1 MEKYDLIPLLSYIS
15 PDDYEVWTKVGMAL
29 KHEGY
34 SVYDWE
40 SWSRTSDKH
49 HPGECEKKWDSF
61 NEAAGEIV
69 TGGTIVTFAKQG
81 GWEPSKQPREN
92 KFLAWDDVIGS
103 DKVKSIVDEGLVEKE
118 PVPLPPKDW
127 KPCEELMRYL
137 NALFQPDDIIG
148 YVPDSVKKEDSDKY
162 VPKNS
167 GLYKRTAGEIINL
180 LRSSKDIT
188 DAIGTYDK
196 NGGVW
201 IRINPLDGQGVLNA
215 NVADFRH
222 ALVESDDISIEKQY
236 SILKQMQLPIAAL
249 VHSGGKSLHAIVKVN
264 ALDKDDYNK
273 KVQFLYQV
281 CEKSGLKVDVKN
293 KNPSRLSRMPGVER
307 AGKKQ
312 YLIATDIG
320 CESWDKWVEHV
331 ALIDNELPDPE
342 NLADILDNPPQMAE
356 EVIEGILRRGH
367 KMLIAGASKAGK
379 SFLLMELCVAL
390 NSGLKWLKWKCTEC
404 KVLYINLE
412 IDKNSCR
419 DRFIKIMNA
428 MNVTGGLKNVDLEN
442 LRGMAAP
449 MDKLVDKLIFMAK
462 DAHYDIIII
471 DPIYKVITG
480 DENSA
485 SDMAHFTNQFDKL
498 AQALGCAVI
507 YCHHHSKGAQADKRV
522 ADRASGSGVF
532 SRDADALLDMIE
544 LEIPSEIRH
553 QIFADRVC
561 QRIIELFSQTKDSQW
576 CKGVPE
582 HELHGGYTM
591 LERRAETW
599 AEKSEIAKIK
609 EEVQKNVDAMTAWRI
624 EGTLR
629 EFPKFAP
636 LNFWFDYPV
645 HYLDKDGL
653 LKNAQPIGAT
663 NPYIKGGEATKHAC
677 EQKQLNDD
685 LRLKQ
690 CYEKLA
696 AEHEEVTFPMLMD
709 AFNDSREADGMTKQS
724 RPTIMSKLDK
734 SRYLEKVGRTDK
746 KNGTLPSLIRMK
758 PEEVHDD
765 LPEGYFDD

>member
-1 MEKYDLIPLLSYIS
+1 MEKFDLIPLLDYIS
-15 PDDYEVWTKVGMAL
+15 PDDYEVWTNVGMAL

-34 SVYDWE
+34 SCYDWE
-40 SWSRTSDKH
+40 YWSRNSSKY
-49 HPGECEKKWDSF
+49 HPGECESKWNTF
-61 NEAAGEIV
+61 NENTDRIV
-69 TGGTIVTFAKQG
+69 TGATITLYAKQG
-81 GWEPSKQPREN
+81 GWTPDKQPREN
-92 KFLAWDDVIGS
+92 KFLAWDDVIGT

-118 PVPLPPKDW
+118 PIPLPPKDW
-127 KPCEELMRYL
+127 KPAEQLLQYL
-137 NALFQPDDIIG
+137 DALFQPDEIVG
-148 YVPDSVKKEDSDKY
+148 YVAESIQKDGTDKF

-167 GLYKRTAGEIINL
+167 GSYKRTAGDIMKM
-180 LRSSKDIT
+180 LRSSSDIT
-188 DAIGTYDK
+188 DAIGTYDRR
-196 NGGVW
+196 GGVW

-222 ALVESDDISIEKQY
+222 ALVESDDISLEKQY

-293 KNPSRLSRMPGVER
+293 KNPSRLSRMPGIER

-312 YLIATDIG
+312 YLIATNIG

-342 NLADILDNPPQMAE
+342 NLSDLFDKPPVMAG
-356 EVIEGILRRGH
+356 EVIEGILRQGH

-390 NSGLKWLKWKCTEC
+390 NSGGKWLKWKCAQG

-419 DRFIKIMNA
+419 DRFIKIMDA
-428 MNVTGGLKNVDLEN
+428 MHVSGGLPNVDLEN

-462 DAHYDIIII
+462 DAHYDVIII

-498 AQALGCAVI
+498 AENLGCSVI
-507 YCHHHSKGAQADKRV
+507 YCHHHSKGTQADKRV

-532 SRDADALLDMIE
+532 ARDADALLDMIE
-544 LEIPSEIRH
+544 LEVPLEVKN
-553 QIFADRVC
+553 QIFNDKVC
-561 QRIIELFSQTKDSQW
+561 NRICELFSQTQGNQW
-576 CKGVPE
+576 CNGVPE
-582 HELHGGYTM
+582 HELHSYSM
-591 LERRAETW
+591 LERRAVSWE
-599 AEKSEIAKIK
+599 ERSKIAQLK

-636 LNFWFDYPV
+636 LNFWFDYPI

-653 LKNAQPIGAT
+653 LNNAQPVGAT
-663 NPYIKGGEATKHAC
+663 NPYVKGGEATRQAS
-677 EQKQLNDD
+677 EQKRLNDD

-696 AEHEEVTFPMLMD
+696 SEHEEVTFPMLMD
-709 AFNDSREADGMTKQS
+709 AFNDSRDADGEKTLTRQAIQK
-724 RPTIMSKLDK
+724 KVDK
-734 SRYLEKVGRTDK
+734 CRYLEKVGRTDE
-746 KNGTLPSLIRMK
+746 KNKSLPALIRLK
-758 PEEVHDD
+758 PEEINEDF
-765 LPEGYFDD
+765 PEGFFDT